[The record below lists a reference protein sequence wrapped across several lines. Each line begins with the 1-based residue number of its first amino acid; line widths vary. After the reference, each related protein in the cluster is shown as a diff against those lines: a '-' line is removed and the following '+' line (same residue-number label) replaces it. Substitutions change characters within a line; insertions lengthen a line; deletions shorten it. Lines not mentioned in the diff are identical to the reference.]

1 MVQNNHSFLRG
12 IAALLFSALT
22 LVAGMPAATADEQ
35 EEIIEEIVVTGDLRS
50 LPGENVESVFGFE
63 KSLLETPRSASTVS
77 WEQIERFNIKDI
89 DELIVLA
96 PGTFTQSFFGVA
108 GGLDVRGT
116 PGEVYFRGIR
126 RLDNPGN
133 YPTPIGAAD
142 RIDIVRGPASP
153 ISGPAKIGGY
163 LNFTPKSAR
172 ADTGQYLSENEG
184 AISYTQGSWDKRVIT
199 AEVGGPGR
207 IGGRDFGF
215 YIYGEVEDSGSYYD
229 NTATDQTLLQASFD
243 MDVND
248 NLRIQFGGMY
258 HDYEGNQVAGWNRIT
273 QDLIDHG
280 RYVTGRPTPLDTN
293 GDGSISHQEFDTD
306 GDGFTNLNP
315 FRFDFLGDD
324 FALTPGSMDDVAY
337 LETLVGPL
345 TLLNLDPSTVG
356 IAKIDGSDVIV
367 APDDTLE
374 NEDLTLYFDVI
385 WSFDNGMQLKNQ
397 LYYEEYE
404 NLNENAYG
412 FSQFHDTWVIENK
425 LVLSGKIESS
435 NLVTSWQLSPSIR
448 HTDFDHGDDYTNEYF
463 DRRDL
468 TGPST
473 ALDRRLLATRIDD
486 DYTEYYVGDY
496 TNLGIAAMVDLAW
509 ENGLNITAGLRY
521 DTIDMDSKQPFD
533 KLLFASSNNFC
544 NPASAADYE
553 ADCGNSL
560 QADDDVDGVSWTFS
574 ISWATEA
581 GLIPYFTA
589 SEQSTLIAGQGA
601 ELNTNN
607 IAEDSIFDT
616 SELLEFGL
624 KGSLLDDKLYFALS
638 FYEQERTDFS
648 AQSIVTN
655 QSTETEGVEFEMRWQ
670 ATDQL
675 ILTAGWSK
683 IEVVNL
689 NTLEDGFRFSFI
701 GADDLPNI
709 APEVLYGG
717 TLGGFIRREGS
728 SGARRAGMP
737 ENIYTLTGTYSFN
750 ERFSGQVSMVHAEE
764 VNSGFSGSIELPS
777 YTLVNLGFNYQ
788 MDQWHLGF
796 NLKNVTDEEYFRSN
810 FPNLFGGTIVL
821 PELPR
826 HFAATLQYSF

>member
-1 MVQNNHSFLRG
+1 MVQNNHLHLRG
-12 IAALLFSALT
+12 LAALLFIAVAL
-22 LVAGMPAATADEQ
+22 LAGMPVAAAEEQ
-35 EEIIEEIVVTGDLRS
+35 EEFIEEIVVTGDLRS

-172 ADTGQYLSENEG
+172 ADTGQYLAENEG

-199 AEVGGPGR
+199 AEVGGPAK
-207 IGGRDFGF
+207 IGDRDFGF

-229 NTATDQTLLQASFD
+229 NTSTDQTLLQASFD

-248 NLRIQFGGMY
+248 QLRIQFGGMY

-280 RYVTGRPTPLDTN
+280 RYVTGNPSPLDTN

-315 FRFDFLGDD
+315 FRFDFLGND

-345 TLLNLDPSTVG
+345 DLLNLDPATVG
-356 IAKIDGSDVIV
+356 IAKLDGSNVIV

-374 NEDLTLYFDVI
+374 NEDLTLYFDLI
-385 WSFDNGMQLKNQ
+385 WTFDNGMQLKNQ

-412 FSQFHDTWVIENK
+412 FSQFHDTWVIEDK

-448 HTDFDHGDDYTNEYF
+448 HTDFKHGDDYTNEYF
-463 DRRDL
+463 DRRL
-468 TGPST
+468 P
-473 ALDRRLLATRIDD
+473 RW
-486 DYTEYYVGDY
+486 
-496 TNLGIAAMVDLAW
+496 IAVCWL
-509 ENGLNITAGLRY
+509 
-521 DTIDMDSKQPFD
+521 
-533 KLLFASSNNFC
+533 
-544 NPASAADYE
+544 PASTTTTP
-553 ADCGNSL
+553 N
-560 QADDDVDGVSWTFS
+560 TM
-574 ISWATEA
+574 WAT
-581 GLIPYFTA
+581 IPT
-589 SEQSTLIAGQGA
+589 
-601 ELNTNN
+601 
-607 IAEDSIFDT
+607 
-616 SELLEFGL
+616 
-624 KGSLLDDKLYFALS
+624 
-638 FYEQERTDFS
+638 
-648 AQSIVTN
+648 
-655 QSTETEGVEFEMRWQ
+655 
-670 ATDQL
+670 
-675 ILTAGWSK
+675 
-683 IEVVNL
+683 
-689 NTLEDGFRFSFI
+689 
-701 GADDLPNI
+701 
-709 APEVLYGG
+709 
-717 TLGGFIRREGS
+717 
-728 SGARRAGMP
+728 
-737 ENIYTLTGTYSFN
+737 
-750 ERFSGQVSMVHAEE
+750 
-764 VNSGFSGSIELPS
+764 
-777 YTLVNLGFNYQ
+777 
-788 MDQWHLGF
+788 
-796 NLKNVTDEEYFRSN
+796 
-810 FPNLFGGTIVL
+810 
-821 PELPR
+821 
-826 HFAATLQYSF
+826 

>member
-1 MVQNNHSFLRG
+1 VVQNNRSFLRG
-12 IAALLFSALT
+12 FAALLFSALA
-22 LVAGMPAATADEQ
+22 LVAGIPAATADEQ

-607 IAEDSIFDT
+607 IAEGSIFDT